1 MAYNVTRKT
10 LIEILE
16 YYIKFAK
23 NNKGELV
30 VFNKIHEEGDEF
42 IIESIKDFELVNAKQ
57 NNFLEIT
64 VYDNDDDDIAY
75 SEFIL
80 GDGTDDDLAK
90 EKILG
95 IKSDKKIEET
105 PSKKQNFNKNQA
117 ENHFQKFMKKK

>member
-16 YYIKFAK
+16 YYIKLAK
-23 NNKGELV
+23 KNKGELV

-64 VYDNDDDDIAY
+64 VYDNDEDDIAY

>member
-1 MAYNVTRKT
+1 MAYNITRKT

-16 YYIKFAK
+16 YYIKLAK
-23 NNKGELV
+23 KNKGELV

>member
-1 MAYNVTRKT
+1 MAYNITRKT

-16 YYIKFAK
+16 YYIKLAK
-23 NNKGELV
+23 KNKGELV

-64 VYDNDDDDIAY
+64 VYDNDEDDIAY

>member
-16 YYIKFAK
+16 YYIKLAK
-23 NNKGELV
+23 KNKGELV

>member
-1 MAYNVTRKT
+1 MAYNITRKT

-23 NNKGELV
+23 KNKGELV

-64 VYDNDDDDIAY
+64 VYDNDEDDIAY

>member
-23 NNKGELV
+23 KNKGELV

-105 PSKKQNFNKNQA
+105 PSKKQNFNKNHLLINQ
-117 ENHFQKFMKKK
+117 